1 MAYPTLAEL
10 RTWANINDQ
19 GDDSTLASCLDG
31 AVREVESLCGYQF
44 TPDLVATARVFYL
57 DDHSGNALRLPAG
70 NSISSTDDLE
80 VDIDTG
86 GDGTYATAWTV
97 STDYVL
103 EPLNGVGY
111 DGRSG
116 WPYTAIRPVGTRYW
130 PWNRAGLGRPWVRVT
145 AKWGWASTPSPV
157 FDAVL
162 LLAAE
167 SWKLKEAPLGVAG
180 FGDFGVVRVRDNPI
194 VARKLAPYVHG
205 DIGVPIA

>member
-19 GDDSTLASCLDG
+19 GDDTTLASSLDD
-31 AVREVESLCGYQF
+31 AIREIEGHCGRRF
-44 TPDLVATARVFYL
+44 VADSDASARVFWAA
-57 DDHSGNALRLPAG
+57 SSCTLRLPAG
-70 NSISSTDDLE
+70 NDISSTTGLVVE
-80 VDIDTG
+80 VDTA
-86 GDGTYATAWTV
+86 GDGTYVTAWTI
-97 STDYVL
+97 STDFIL

-111 DGRSG
+111 DGRTG
-116 WPYTAIRPVGTRYW
+116 WPYTTIRAVGSRYW
-130 PWNRAGLGRPWVRVT
+130 WVSQDRPAVRVT
-145 AKWGWASTPSPV
+145 AKWGWAETPSPV

-162 LLAAE
+162 LVAAE

-205 DIGVPIA
+205 DIGVPVA